1 MKDLSNSITRYV
13 KNNFLDGNRQDSFD
27 LFLGKYR
34 LENDTSANLHNL
46 FDNSKPLRVRV
57 VSSYVY
63 PIITQF
69 NIF

>member
-34 LENDTSANLHNL
+34 LENDTSAKTHSP
-46 FDNSKPLRVRV
+46 FDESKALRVRV
-57 VSSYVY
+57 VS
-63 PIITQF
+63 
-69 NIF
+69 